1 MKTSKLPKAQENA
14 GEQVMI
20 GFSFTC
26 DWLTE
31 WRELSG
37 PITGRSEAKTKQF
50 WTTFDT
56 RLKIALCSKYK
67 NGRTINRTGK
77 QIKSKLTNPNQQTQT
92 LNVLITIKRSL
103 VNGI

>member
-1 MKTSKLPKAQENA
+1 MCKTKTKGTTIANQKGKKSLKKPIKLKTSKLPKAQENA

-37 PITGRSEAKTKQF
+37 PITG
-50 WTTFDT
+50 
-56 RLKIALCSKYK
+56 
-67 NGRTINRTGK
+67 
-77 QIKSKLTNPNQQTQT
+77 
-92 LNVLITIKRSL
+92 
-103 VNGI
+103 